1 MCVLCHCQP
10 IPTAYVF
17 WMLLLIQVGSTV
29 SSLISGCQGQKW
41 GRLLLPAAKKRIHVI
56 ITLFSP
62 RVNLQFRDDVNM
74 CLRVLCFLEKVGRFF
89 VFFFACE
96 IHILT
101 SEPGMQPISEI
112 YRQQWPNIED
122 MSGCWLLHLFLFK
135 QTPLPQVFFSKF
147 HHQRV
152 LKFDPHVLLLKCCC
166 LKKVYS
172 QSGIKITWRFWV
184 SCKIVLWNISKTKWW
199 CRLQ

>member
-89 VFFFACE
+89 VCFFLRVKSTFWHQNQGCSQYQRYIANNGQTSKIWVAVGCCICFCSNKPHYHRFFFQNF
-96 IHILT
+96 T
-101 SEPGMQPISEI
+101 
-112 YRQQWPNIED
+112 
-122 MSGCWLLHLFLFK
+122 
-135 QTPLPQVFFSKF
+135 
-147 HHQRV
+147 
-152 LKFDPHVLLLKCCC
+152 
-166 LKKVYS
+166 
-172 QSGIKITWRFWV
+172 
-184 SCKIVLWNISKTKWW
+184 TKGS
-199 CRLQ
+199 